1 MKKYMRIQGHEYS
14 YATGKPTG
22 MFSLCHR
29 RVNSGVF
36 SEEDTKLFHETNQ
49 WFKENLIEPEF
60 YADGNTVRGITW
72 LKTENFEPFR
82 EKTAVITG
90 LLDKYKIPYDEVYTD
105 YVGEI
110 IYEDEYQVG
119 AVDCPNYRG

>member
-1 MKKYMRIQGHEYS
+1 MKKYMRIQGHEFS
-14 YATGKPTG
+14 YATKKPTG

-36 SEEDTKLFHETNQ
+36 SEEDTRLFHETNQ

-60 YADGNTVRGITW
+60 YADGNSVRGITW
-72 LKTENFEPFR
+72 FKTGNFEPFR
-82 EKTAVITG
+82 EKTEIITS
-90 LLDKYKIPYDEVYTD
+90 LLDKYNVPYDIVYTD

-110 IYEDEYQVG
+110 IYEDEFQVG
-119 AVDCPNYRG
+119 SVDDWRQI